1 MILHDYENHTN
12 SNPAFAYIT
21 YFSFLRTISRS
32 LQSGNLKRCEHICA
46 LGKKLV
52 YPDLD
57 MQNLGVSL
65 LNPIK
70 GGLEHPVTK
79 NKNKP
84 FY

>member
-1 MILHDYENHTN
+1 
-12 SNPAFAYIT
+12 
-21 YFSFLRTISRS
+21 
-32 LQSGNLKRCEHICA
+32 
-46 LGKKLV
+46 
-52 YPDLD
+52 

>member
-1 MILHDYENHTN
+1 
-12 SNPAFAYIT
+12 
-21 YFSFLRTISRS
+21 
-32 LQSGNLKRCEHICA
+32 
-46 LGKKLV
+46 LV

-57 MQNLGVSL
+57 MQNFGVSL